1 VTAAATCLTILTLA
15 AQPATPATKEQAK
28 DPLPAG
34 LTRLPMPPPPP
45 GAVPA
50 APRDAPLRTP
60 KLLPEDSA
68 SVRVRI
74 RKLAYELARSLKP
87 LPGEGRFQT
96 LAVLP
101 FGEEGAEAKSR
112 ELGRVVAAE
121 LATSMKKDHD
131 LNLVERDRIDAAL
144 HEGYLNE
151 MGLVDEKSAVKLGEM
166 LAAQAL
172 VVGSV
177 STAGTEFWV
186 NARIVSTE
194 SGQVFAAAQEKLPAS
209 GLISYS
215 SEAVVLR
222 TRSGAVFRSMAIPG
236 WGQFYNREETKG
248 WVFLG
253 LAGTL
258 LGSAA
263 GFQLAGMNAHEQY
276 RTTASLALQEEKL
289 GQEQG
294 MYTAR
299 NVALGLAAGVWLVNV
314 ADAFINGKT
323 FDPARAGD

>member
-1 VTAAATCLTILTLA
+1 MTAAATCLMFLSLA
-15 AQPATPATKEQAK
+15 AAPPATKEQAK

-34 LTRLPMPPPPP
+34 LSRLPMPPPPP
-45 GAVPA
+45 GATPA
-50 APRDAPLRTP
+50 APKDAPVRK
-60 KLLPEDSA
+60 KLLPEDTA
-68 SVRVRI
+68 SVQVRI
-74 RKLAYELARSLKP
+74 RKLAFALAEPLRA

-101 FGEEGAEAKSR
+101 FGEEGQESKSR

-121 LATSMKKDHD
+121 LATSLKKDHE

-151 MGLVDEKSAVKLGEM
+151 LGLVDEKSAVKLGEM

-194 SGQVFAAAQEKLPAS
+194 TGQVFAAAQEKLPAS

-222 TRSGAVFRSMAIPG
+222 TKSGAVFRSMVVPG
-236 WGQFYNREETKG
+236 WGQFYNKEETKG

-253 LAGTL
+253 LTGTL

-263 GFQLAGMNAHEQY
+263 GFQLAGMGAHEEY
-276 RTTASLALQEEKL
+276 RTTPSLALQEAKL
-289 GQEQG
+289 GQEESL
-294 MYTAR
+294 YTAR

-323 FDPARAGD
+323 FDPARTGD